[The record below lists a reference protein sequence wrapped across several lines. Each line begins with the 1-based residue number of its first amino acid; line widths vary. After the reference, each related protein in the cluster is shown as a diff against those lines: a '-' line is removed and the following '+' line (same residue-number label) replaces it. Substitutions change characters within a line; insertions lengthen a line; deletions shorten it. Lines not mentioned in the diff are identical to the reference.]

1 MATSLTCLAGAF
13 KMNVKQIRF
22 KASTSPERPPE
33 ELNWSTGK
41 GPCGRFVE
49 GLEVAIT
56 LSTVTIRQV
65 SYKADPIALLQEW
78 SAAAMGGDS
87 AKRFDIG
94 QAAEENSK
102 SREIKTFTYKLEDVR
117 AVSKHLRQAEV
128 KTPHL
133 YREHLRG
140 S

>member
-1 MATSLTCLAGAF
+1 
-13 KMNVKQIRF
+13 MNVKQIRF

-49 GLEVAIT
+49 GLEVNIT
-56 LSTVTIRQV
+56 LSAVTIRQV
-65 SYKADPIALLQEW
+65 SYKADPHAILRDW
-78 SAAAMGGDS
+78 HAASLTGDS

-117 AVSKHLRQAEV
+117 GRIEALEV
-128 KTPHL
+128 
-133 YREHLRG
+133 G
-140 S
+140 WS